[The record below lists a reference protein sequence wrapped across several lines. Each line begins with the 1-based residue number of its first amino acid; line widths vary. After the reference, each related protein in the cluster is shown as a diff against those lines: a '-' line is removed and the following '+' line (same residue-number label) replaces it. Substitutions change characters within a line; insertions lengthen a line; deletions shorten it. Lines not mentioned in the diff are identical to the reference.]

1 MAGVDVAQV
10 RAALARVA
18 RALEASKDRLTELDQ
33 AMGDGDLGITAGK
46 MAAALTAYAADE
58 PQAADVGTYLAQ
70 AGMAVNRAASSSLG
84 TLLATAAMRAGKE
97 VRGLDEVAAADLA
110 RMLTAA
116 DAGIQERGKAK
127 PGDKTIIDVL
137 HPAAGVFAAAV
148 DEGADVAAAAS
159 QMLDAARAGRDAVT
173 PLRSRV
179 GRAGWVG
186 ERTEGL
192 VDPGCEAGV
201 VILEAIA
208 SIKEET

>member
-1 MAGVDVAQV
+1 MAGMDVVQI
-10 RAALARVA
+10 RAAILRVA
-18 RALEASKDRLTELDQ
+18 RALEAHKAHLTELDQ

-46 MAAALTAYAADE
+46 MAAALNAYVADE
-58 PQAADVGTYLAQ
+58 PAAADVGAYVAQ
-70 AGMAVNRAASSSLG
+70 AGVAINRAASSSLG

-97 VRGLDEVAAADLA
+97 VRGLEEVAAADLA

-137 HPAAGVFAAAV
+137 HPAAAAFAAAV
-148 DEGADVAAAAS
+148 EEGLDLPAAAGR
-159 QMLDAARAGRDAVT
+159 MLDAARAGRDAVT

-179 GRAGWVG
+179 GRASWVG

-208 SIKEET
+208 ATEEDL